1 MSDVS
6 DWGPSGAIEAE
17 PGYARARPRLS
28 FVDLILQLWRA
39 KWLMI
44 LVFLPIFIL
53 GILAALQM
61 PKTYD
66 SNSRLLIRAGVETSA
81 VTVGNDNA
89 RQVTPDV
96 EQVVQAELELLRSP
110 VVAERTLARFPLERL
125 YPKIH
130 EGLQEELAKSP
141 PEDAEAIRFEVAQQ
155 TLEAFEKSF
164 RAGAPPKN
172 PVINV
177 SFEHKDPVIAAE
189 VLNAAMG
196 AYLEYRSELFSSR
209 PVDQLTA
216 QRRRFEIELVEA
228 EDAIRDFLRR
238 NRIEDFGSE
247 RGTAQGLYTTLSGEL
262 SNVQSRASAVEGQLN
277 RTRTQIAA
285 TDREQDIFI
294 EDTSDQ
300 TLLNL
305 RLEREDLLARYTPES
320 RAVQAIDKRI
330 EEVEAFLAEKE
341 GPQGTVRRGPNPT
354 YQALETTLNSL
365 EAEAEALASQQ
376 AEVQRQLTRVEG
388 TLQRFTQLEPEWNE
402 LQRKRQSLEDNVRL
416 LTRAE
421 QEEGTIKN
429 IAQDGTDSVS
439 ILEPARVPLRGSS
452 LRFPVAVLALLF
464 AGFTALMVGLLRA
477 LTREGFPTPSS
488 LSRTTGLP
496 VMAAVGHHR

>member
-1 MSDVS
+1 MSDVT
-6 DWGPSGAIEAE
+6 DWGPSRAVEAE

-28 FVDLILQLWRA
+28 FIDLILQLWRA
-39 KWLMI
+39 KWLMMLI
-44 LVFLPIFIL
+44 FLPIFIL
-53 GILAALQM
+53 GILVAVQM
-61 PKTYD
+61 PKTFE
-66 SNSRLLIRAGVETSA
+66 STSRLLIRAGVETSA

-110 VVAERTLARFPLERL
+110 VVAERTLSRFSLKRL
-125 YPKIH
+125 YPKLEEALNH
-130 EGLQEELAKSP
+130 ELARSSV
-141 PEDAEAIRFEVAQQ
+141 EEEEAIRFEFAQQ

-177 SFEHKDPVIAAE
+177 AFEHKDPQIASE

-196 AYLEYRSELFSSR
+196 AYLSYRSELFSSR
-209 PVDQLTA
+209 PVDQLTT
-216 QRRRFEIELVEA
+216 QRRRFEVDLVAA
-228 EDAIRDFLRR
+228 EDAIREFLRR

-247 RGTAQGLYTTLSGEL
+247 RSTAQGLYTTLSGEL
-262 SNVQSRASAVEGQLN
+262 SAAQSRASAVQGQLS
-277 RTRTQIAA
+277 RTRAQIAS
-285 TDREQDIFI
+285 TEREQDIFV
-294 EDTSDQ
+294 EDNSDQ
-300 TLLNL
+300 TLLDL
-305 RLEREDLLARYTPES
+305 RLEREDLLSRYTEDS

-330 EEVEAFLAEKE
+330 EEVEAFLAEKQ

-354 YQALETTLNSL
+354 YQTLETTLNAF

-376 AEVQRQLTRVEG
+376 IELQRQLTRVER
-388 TLQRFTQLEPEWNE
+388 TLARFTQLEPEWNE

-452 LRFPVAVLALLF
+452 LRFPIAVLALLF
-464 AGFTALMVGLLRA
+464 AGFTALMAGLLRA
-477 LTREGFPTPSS
+477 LTRDGFPTPSA

-496 VMAAVGHHR
+496 VLGAVSQYR

>member
-1 MSDVS
+1 MTDVS

-53 GILAALQM
+53 GILVALQM
-61 PKTYD
+61 PKTFE
-66 SNSRLLIRAGVETSA
+66 STSRLLIRAGVETSA

-110 VVAERTLARFPLERL
+110 VVAERTLSRFDLKRL
-125 YPKIH
+125 YPKLQ
-130 EGLQEELAKSP
+130 EGLEEELAKSP
-141 PEDAEAIRFEVAQQ
+141 VEDEEAIRFEFAQQ
-155 TLEAFEKSF
+155 TLETFEKSF

-177 SFEHKDPVIAAE
+177 AFEHKDPQIAAE

-196 AYLEYRSELFSSR
+196 AYLGYRSELFSSR

-216 QRRRFEIELVEA
+216 QRRRFEVDLVEA
-228 EDAIRDFLRR
+228 EDAIREFLRR
-238 NRIEDFGSE
+238 NRIEDYGSE
-247 RGTAQGLYTTLSGEL
+247 RATAQGLYTTLSGEL
-262 SNVQSRASAVEGQLN
+262 SATQSRASAVQGQLL
-277 RTRTQIAA
+277 RTRAQIAS
-285 TDREQDIFI
+285 TDPEQDIFI
-294 EDTSDQ
+294 EDNSDQ
-300 TLLNL
+300 TLLDL
-305 RLEREDLLARYTPES
+305 RLQREDLLSRYTTDS

-365 EAEAEALASQQ
+365 EAEAEALTNQQ
-376 AEVQRQLTRVEG
+376 TELERQFARVEA
-388 TLQRFTQLEPEWNE
+388 TLARFTQLEPEWNE

-452 LRFPVAVLALLF
+452 LRFPIAVLALLF
-464 AGFTALMVGLLRA
+464 AGFTALMIGLLRA
-477 LTREGFPTPSS
+477 LTRDGFPTPSA
-488 LSRTTGLP
+488 LSKTTGLP
-496 VMAAVGHHR
+496 VLGAVGQHM